1 MDANWCA
8 DRASGVIFCKIHTGL
23 NFPDVLE
30 KVEAIEDSFV
40 FLVIIVVHP
49 LTPSTN
55 ATTAV

>member
-1 MDANWCA
+1 M
-8 DRASGVIFCKIHTGL
+8 RIGVLTVLPASSFCKIHTGL

-40 FLVIIVVHP
+40 FFVIIVVHP